1 MAVGSAPPR
10 GSGAAA
16 GLAVKFPAGHTVL
29 PGIYASV
36 MDSPQGTLVFLNNA
50 TLCAET
56 DMTGAIHPQVTV
68 SVPVT
73 GKVSSVESAK
83 LGKRTFTITNGILS
97 FDLPLPNADVILLR
111 KQVD

>member
-1 MAVGSAPPR
+1 
-10 GSGAAA
+10 
-16 GLAVKFPAGHTVL
+16 VKFPAGHTVL

>member
-1 MAVGSAPPR
+1 MSEPVDCRYWTRRLDCRAGIPR
-10 GSGAAA
+10 PVTLS
-16 GLAVKFPAGHTVL
+16 L

-56 DMTGAIHPQVTV
+56 DLTGAIHPTVTA

-73 GKVSSVESAK
+73 GKVSSVESAE
-83 LGKRTFTITNGILS
+83 LGRRDFTIKDGVLS

-111 KQVD
+111 K